1 MIAMIEKSM
10 IISQKYDSQEEFG
23 KIMSSL
29 HAPRFSIRFDLVS
42 VVLALEVV
50 ETKNDRFDG
59 DGFQKRFEVRGTKM
73 EMTPSCLPRRAGS
86 KHVPVDLER

>member
-1 MIAMIEKSM
+1 
-10 IISQKYDSQEEFG
+10 
-23 KIMSSL
+23 MSSL

-59 DGFQKRFEVRGTKM
+59 DGF
-73 EMTPSCLPRRAGS
+73 
-86 KHVPVDLER
+86 